1 MTSVV
6 GSIDNECVKLTGT
19 TTAAINGH
27 QSDNVICNHAVKRND
42 YLSWEEYF
50 MGVAH
55 MAALRSK
62 DPITQV
68 GAVIVNQD
76 KRIVGSGYNGMPTG
90 CSDDVLPWGKDPE
103 NFLEN
108 KSAYVCHAELNAI
121 LNKIVGSIKG
131 STIYTVLFP
140 CNECAKLII
149 QAGISEVV
157 FQREKEKKVNTIA
170 SKRMFDL
177 AGVRYRQFL
186 SNRKISIDLSGDAAY
201 NIVTL

>member
-1 MTSVV
+1 
-6 GSIDNECVKLTGT
+6 
-19 TTAAINGH
+19 
-27 QSDNVICNHAVKRND
+27 
-42 YLSWEEYF
+42 

-90 CSDDVLPWGKDPE
+90 CSDDILPWGKGSE

-177 AGVRYRQFL
+177 AGV
-186 SNRKISIDLSGDAAY
+186 ISLHFHSFTPLFGFNDFD
-201 NIVTL
+201 NC

>member
-1 MTSVV
+1 MNSTVESTDK
-6 GSIDNECVKLTGT
+6 GCEKLTDT
-19 TTAAINGH
+19 VKKLLSNGRKFN
-27 QSDNVICNHAVKRND
+27 SAICNHTIKRSD

-68 GAVIVNQD
+68 GSVIVNQD

-90 CSDDVLPWGKDPE
+90 CSDDILPWSKNSE

-108 KSAYVCHAELNAI
+108 KSAYVCHAEMNAI
-121 LNKIVGSIKG
+121 LNKIVGSVKG

-149 QAGISEVV
+149 QVKLCLDKAHEALDDVH
-157 FQREKEKKVNTIA
+157 
-170 SKRMFDL
+170 
-177 AGVRYRQFL
+177 
-186 SNRKISIDLSGDAAY
+186 
-201 NIVTL
+201 